1 MEGLG
6 TTVDCVLVNGMLR
19 EGDRIVICGLGGAIV
34 SRIKA
39 LKTPMVCPFS
49 VLVGVRWKGFAE
61 LRVRVLPWR
70 SHCFSHQGAQDAH
83 GAFLQCACRGTVEG
97 LC

>member
-39 LKTPMVCPFS
+39 LKTPMVS
-49 VLVGVRWKGFAE
+49 VLLVLGCSVSADSHSLIDKLICGLDGVII
-61 LRVRVLPWR
+61 
-70 SHCFSHQGAQDAH
+70 
-83 GAFLQCACRGTVEG
+83 
-97 LC
+97 